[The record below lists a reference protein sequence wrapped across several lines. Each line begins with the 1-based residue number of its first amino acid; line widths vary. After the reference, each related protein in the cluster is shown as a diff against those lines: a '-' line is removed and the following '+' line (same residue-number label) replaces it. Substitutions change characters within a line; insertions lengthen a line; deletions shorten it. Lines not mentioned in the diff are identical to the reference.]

1 MRVLAKSIFRD
12 GVVVVSQQY
21 HSCAMLRENFMECEV
36 GRFGDEGRFTASF
49 LKERE
54 SSCP

>member
-12 GVVVVSQQY
+12 GVVVDSQQF
-21 HSCAMLRENFMECEV
+21 HSRAILRESFLECKV
-36 GRFGDEGRFTASF
+36 GRFGDEGRFMASV
-49 LKERE
+49 LKEGG